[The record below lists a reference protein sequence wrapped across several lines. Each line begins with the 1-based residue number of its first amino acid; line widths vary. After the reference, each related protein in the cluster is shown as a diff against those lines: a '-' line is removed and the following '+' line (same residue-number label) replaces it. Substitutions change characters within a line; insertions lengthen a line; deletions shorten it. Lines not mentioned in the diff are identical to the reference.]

1 MNYLQD
7 LLNLTEEKLT
17 RAKFVSISLGL
28 LFVYIILA
36 SIGNVLSTVLILGVG
51 DLCTLLGF
59 SIILLF
65 SVRANLRTKL
75 FDYVNKEIKGK
86 SLDA

>member
-28 LFVYIILA
+28 AFVYIILA
-36 SIGNVLSTVLILGVG
+36 SIGNVLGRVLILGVG

-59 SIILLF
+59 NIILLF
-65 SVRANLRTKL
+65 SVRADLRLKL
-75 FDYVNKEIKGK
+75 VKYVKDQILDNEK
-86 SLDA
+86 S

>member
-1 MNYLQD
+1 
-7 LLNLTEEKLT
+7 
-17 RAKFVSISLGL
+17 
-28 LFVYIILA
+28 
-36 SIGNVLSTVLILGVG
+36 VLILGVG

-65 SVRANLRTKL
+65 SVRADLRTKL
-75 FDYVNKEIKGK
+75 FEYVNKEIKGK